1 MEGVSE
7 RPDTFF
13 RLSPADA
20 ANARTFA
27 LQRGSLAGR
36 LDSWF
41 YHPRYELLNARL
53 DAAPI
58 EKIALGELLV
68 SIAGGA
74 TPSRSDASLYAD
86 SGVKFFRIL
95 NVGDGEILDQDL
107 KYITDAVHKDELGRS
122 QLAAGDV
129 LMTITGRVGSAA
141 VVGTEHLPA
150 NINQHIARLRI
161 DKKRCRPEFL
171 SEWLNCPAGLELS
184 NRFVSGGTRAA
195 LDYGAIRNLRL
206 PLPASF
212 ETQDKLLAAMD
223 AARAKR
229 KAKLAEADALLAGI
243 DDFLL
248 DGLGI
253 TLPSEDSCRVF
264 AVRLTQLCSD
274 GRLNAD
280 YYHPDRL
287 RALCTL
293 DSASGG
299 LTVARLSEVVSFQR
313 NQLDTPGENY
323 LSLAHVQSHT
333 GELTDSADTAQ
344 GTCFTYK
351 VGDILFARLRP
362 YLNKVH
368 RAERN
373 GCCSPEFHVL
383 RVRDAGKLLPDYL
396 AAVLR
401 SRMVLAQTVHMMTG
415 NTHPRLTNDDVVNL
429 LIPVAK
435 LEVQEKIVA
444 ELRRRRNEA
453 RRLRAEA
460 EAGWQEAKRW
470 FEEQLLGPSAP

>member
-13 RLSPADA
+13 RLSPAEPGKA
-20 ANARTFA
+20 QCFA
-27 LQRGSLAGR
+27 VKRGNLEGFSLSVPLHTPELR
-36 LDSWF
+36 LYLKGLRRNPTASKPLSAYVDVN
-41 YHPRYELLNARL
+41 PPVN
-53 DAAPI
+53 
-58 EKIALGELLV
+58 
-68 SIAGGA
+68 IAGIGEDDLVGFIPMQAVSDGA
-74 TPSRSDASLYAD
+74 TGEYTVTNRPLKEVRKGYTPFINGDTLWAKITPCMQNGKSCIVDRLPNGVGFGSTEFHVLRVRAPGISKEFVMEFVSQASLRRLATYA
-86 SGVKFFRIL
+86 F
-95 NVGDGEILDQDL
+95 
-107 KYITDAVHKDELGRS
+107 T
-122 QLAAGDV
+122 
-129 LMTITGRVGSAA
+129 GSAGQQRVPA
-141 VVGTEHLPA
+141 TFLEALPFPELSESRQNEIVA
-150 NINQHIARLRI
+150 SIKAAREAARRLR
-161 DKKRCRPEFL
+161 
-171 SEWLNCPAGLELS
+171 
-184 NRFVSGGTRAA
+184 
-195 LDYGAIRNLRL
+195 
-206 PLPASF
+206 
-212 ETQDKLLAAMD
+212 
-223 AARAKR
+223 
-229 KAKLAEADALLAGI
+229 AEANALLAGI

-444 ELRRRRNEA
+444 EIRRRRNEA
-453 RRLRAEA
+453 RYLRAEA
-460 EAGWQEAKRW
+460 EAGWQAAKRW